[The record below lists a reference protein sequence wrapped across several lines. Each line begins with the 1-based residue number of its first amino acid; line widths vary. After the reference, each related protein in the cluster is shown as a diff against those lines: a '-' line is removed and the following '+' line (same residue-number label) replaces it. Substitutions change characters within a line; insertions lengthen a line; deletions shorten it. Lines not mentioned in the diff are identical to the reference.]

1 MSDMSTMWGSMQN
14 TMGTHLPQ
22 VLGALAIFIIGWF
35 VAALVKAGARRRWP
49 PCD

>member
-22 VLGALAIFIIGWF
+22 VLGRKASRALKRGTPLDWTM
-35 VAALVKAGARRRWP
+35 VS
-49 PCD
+49 